1 VTGRPHLEVG
11 YVCRAH
17 GLAGEV
23 AVRTFDPGSEA
34 LFDVERVL
42 LRFKDGGAQELT
54 IDSIRS
60 ANKELLLG
68 FEGVE
73 GRTQA
78 EKMVGGTVLVFREDI
93 APPAEGEYFQGD
105 LLGLTALDEQGN
117 VLGTVED
124 VWSSGPV
131 PNLVIRAEGK
141 QELMVPFADD
151 FVLSVDLPA
160 RRLTVRPPEIAE

>member
-11 YVCRAH
+11 YVSRAH

-23 AVRTFDPGSEA
+23 AVKTFDPGSET

-42 LRFKDGGAQELT
+42 LRFKDGSEQELT

-78 EKMVGGTVLVFREDI
+78 EKMVGGTVLVFRGDVD
-93 APPAEGEYFQGD
+93 PPAEGEYFQGD
-105 LLGLTALDEQGN
+105 LVGLTATDEQGH
-117 VLGTVED
+117 VLGTVEEI
-124 VWSSGPV
+124 WSSGPV

-141 QELMVPFADD
+141 DELLVPFADD
-151 FVLSVDLPA
+151 FVLTVDLPA
-160 RRLTVRPPEIAE
+160 RRLTVRPPELEE